1 MIRRPP
7 RSTLLTHSF
16 PTRRSSDLLLD
27 FHLGISRVSGVP
39 AVYIQGFYTRI
50 FMRDLDLITLRLF
63 VAVCELRSIAR
74 AGEQSN
80 IVGSAI
86 SKRLLALEETVGVKL
101 LIRRRHGVV
110 PTPAGETL
118 LEHARAML
126 TSADRIRRDMQS
138 YASGVK
144 GQVRVLATASAL
156 AEQLAEDLAVF
167 LKTPDYRR
175 SEEHTSELQSL
186 MRISY

>member
-80 IVGSAI
+80 
-86 SKRLLALEETVGVKL
+86 
-101 LIRRRHGVV
+101 
-110 PTPAGETL
+110 
-118 LEHARAML
+118 
-126 TSADRIRRDMQS
+126 
-138 YASGVK
+138 
-144 GQVRVLATASAL
+144 
-156 AEQLAEDLAVF
+156 
-167 LKTPDYRR
+167 R

-186 MRISY
+186 MRISYAVFCLKKKTQKTQSNRSQHLTRKTL